1 MKIGNRGF
9 TLIELLAAIVLFA
22 IVASIGTFAI
32 TSVIKSSKEKNY
44 QLLIKNIESAAE
56 VYYQECK
63 YSYNDDGS
71 VTCQYSGGAFFTTLG
86 GLVTQGY
93 LVGNSKDSAGNY
105 TIVNTKTNASISNC
119 AIGIYYDNNSKKFNI
134 LVDTNGTNASCPTS
148 ADYEAN

>member
-32 TSVIKSSKEKNY
+32 TSVINSSKEKNY
-44 QLLIKNIESAAE
+44 KILIKNIESAAE

-63 YSYNDDGS
+63 YSYNNDGS
-71 VTCQYSGGAFFTTLG
+71 ITCLYNNGVFIITLG
-86 GLVTQGY
+86 GLVSQGY
-93 LVGNSKDSAGNY
+93 LVGNSKDNAGKY

-119 AIGIYYDNNSKKFNI
+119 AIGIYYDNNSKKINI
-134 LVDTNGTNASCPTS
+134 LVDTSNTNASCPTS